1 MTQAVWTPETEG
13 ADTTRP
19 HAARVTKSLLGYGVL
34 AGPFYVVVSL
44 TQAFTRDKF
53 DLTQHPWSLLA
64 NGDLGWIQTT
74 NLIITG
80 LMVLA
85 AALGM
90 WRLLR
95 GGPGGTW
102 GPALIGVFG
111 LGMVASG
118 LFPADPVAGFPSDVV
133 SMQAQP
139 SMAGT
144 LHFVFGAIGF
154 LCFIAAC
161 FVVARRFSGH
171 GWATYSRITGVVF
184 LLAFGGLAAGP
195 GFGILAFT
203 VGILAAFTWLATTS
217 VQFYRHADR

>member
-13 ADTTRP
+13 ADTTHP
-19 HAARVTKSLLGYGVL
+19 HTARVTKSLLGYGVL

-64 NGDLGWIQTT
+64 LGDLGWIQTT

-102 GPALIGVFG
+102 GPALIG
-111 LGMVASG
+111 
-118 LFPADPVAGFPSDVV
+118 
-133 SMQAQP
+133 
-139 SMAGT
+139 
-144 LHFVFGAIGF
+144 
-154 LCFIAAC
+154 
-161 FVVARRFSGH
+161 
-171 GWATYSRITGVVF
+171 
-184 LLAFGGLAAGP
+184 
-195 GFGILAFT
+195 
-203 VGILAAFTWLATTS
+203 
-217 VQFYRHADR
+217 